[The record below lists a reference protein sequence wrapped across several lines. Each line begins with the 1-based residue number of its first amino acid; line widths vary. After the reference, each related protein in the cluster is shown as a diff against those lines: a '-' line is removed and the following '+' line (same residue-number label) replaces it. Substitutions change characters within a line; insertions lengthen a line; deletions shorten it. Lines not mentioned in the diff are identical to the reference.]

1 MPEEAT
7 QEPEYGQ
14 FFRTSPDLMSVF
26 NTDGRLV
33 AINPAWHE
41 LLGWDVAEL
50 EKTAFVD
57 LVHPDDRAKTL
68 AELDALSSTENASL
82 GFENRQRRSD
92 GAYLWIEWNSQR
104 RESLIYA
111 IGRDITRRKATFE
124 ALDESTEMTRAI
136 LDAAADAIIVVNRDL
151 IVVESS
157 PSTEQIFGYPLGA
170 FRDRSI
176 VEVVHPDDQEPV
188 SATIRSTFD
197 IEEIQTARFRAL
209 HALGHWIEIEAR
221 GQALK
226 NTHGDSKFAVFIS
239 RDISQE
245 VASRAALAKSL
256 AVMQAVLDT
265 AVDIITTIDRDF
277 NVVSTSSSSET
288 YTGIPIEERTGQSAL
303 DVMHPDDVP
312 SIIAAVEEM
321 FDNGTRISIRYRAR
335 SAEGQWLV
343 VESRGRAVDN
353 MGEPPIHAMVITRNI
368 TSTVEMELALEAAKL
383 EAERANTA
391 KSEFLS
397 RMSHELRTPLN
408 SVLGFAQIL
417 QMEIQVESQLEMVE
431 LIYKSGAHL
440 LELINEV
447 LDISRV
453 ESSTFEVVLESVDPM
468 TVIRGCVE
476 LMMPMANSRHISFT
490 VDDNDHVKPVVAD
503 KKRLN
508 QILINLF
515 SNAIKYNHEGGSVNV
530 ACEAHGD
537 TVGVHVTDTGPGIAQ
552 HHLDRLFTPFDR
564 LDAEGTQTE
573 GTGLGLA
580 LAKKFA
586 EAMGATIGVTS
597 VVGEGSTFW
606 IDLPVATP
614 TT

>member
-1 MPEEAT
+1 MPDEAT

-26 NTDGRLV
+26 DTDGRLV

-41 LLGWDVAEL
+41 LLGWNIAEL
-50 EKTAFVD
+50 ETTALVD

-68 AELDALSSTENASL
+68 AELVSLSNSEHTSV

-124 ALDESTEMTRAI
+124 ALDVSTEMTRAI

-151 IVVESS
+151 IVVDSS
-157 PSTEQIFGYPLGA
+157 PSTEQIFGYSLGG
-170 FRDRSI
+170 FGRSI
-176 VEVVHPDDQEPV
+176 VELVHPDDQGDV
-188 SATIRSTFD
+188 SAVILSTFD
-197 IEEIQTARFRAL
+197 IDEIHTARFRAL
-209 HALGHWIEIEAR
+209 HANGHWIEIEAR

-226 NTHGDSKFAVFIS
+226 NTHGDSKLAVFIS

-256 AVMQAVLDT
+256 ALMQAVVDT
-265 AVDIITTIDRDF
+265 AVDVITTIDRDL
-277 NVVSTSSSSET
+277 NVVSTSPASES
-288 YTGIPIEERTGQSAL
+288 YTGIPIEERTGRSAL
-303 DVMHPDDVP
+303 EVMHPDDIP
-312 SIIAAVEEM
+312 SIIAAVKEM
-321 FDNGTRISIRYRAR
+321 FDNGTPISIRYRAR
-335 SAEGQWLV
+335 GAEGHWLV
-343 VESRGRAVDN
+343 VESRGRAIDN
-353 MGEPPIHAMVITRNI
+353 LGEPPIHAVVITRNV
-368 TSTVEMELALEAAKL
+368 TSTVEMEVALEAAKL

-417 QMEIQVESQLEMVE
+417 QMEIQVDTQLEMVE

-468 TVIRGCVE
+468 ILIHGCVE
-476 LMMPMANSRHISFT
+476 LVTPMASTRHITFT
-490 VDDNDHVKPVVAD
+490 VKENEYVNPVVAD
-503 KKRLN
+503 EKRLN
-508 QILINLF
+508 QIFINLF
-515 SNAIKYNHEGGSVNV
+515 SNAIKYNHEGGSVDV
-530 ACEAHGD
+530 ACAVRGD
-537 TVGVHVTDTGPGIAQ
+537 TVRVNVTDTGPGIAPR
-552 HHLDRLFTPFDR
+552 HLDRLFTPFDR
-564 LDAEGTQTE
+564 LGAEGTQTE

-580 LAKKFA
+580 LAKTFA
-586 EAMGATIGVTS
+586 EAMGATMGVRS
-597 VVGEGSTFW
+597 VEGEGSTFW
-606 IDLPVATP
+606 IDLPIARSMT
-614 TT
+614 